1 MKEIKKVS
9 VERATMKT
17 IKFLKDNIKGLEVN
31 EESEIEIYKAIA
43 MQTEENLEQIIAE
56 SLGVEIIDSLNSKYD
71 PDDATNE
78 TEGE

>member
-31 EESEIEIYKAIA
+31 EEGEIEIYKAIA

-56 SLGVEIIDSLNSKYD
+56 SLGVEIIESLNSKCD
-71 PDDATNE
+71 PGDATNE

>member
-31 EESEIEIYKAIA
+31 EEGEIEIYKAIA
-43 MQTEENLEQIIAE
+43 MQTEESLEQIIAE
-56 SLGVEIIDSLNSKYD
+56 SLGVEIIESLNSKYD
-71 PDDATNE
+71 PGDATNE
-78 TEGE
+78 MEDE

>member
-31 EESEIEIYKAIA
+31 EEGEIEIYKAIA

-56 SLGVEIIDSLNSKYD
+56 SLGVEIIESLNSKYD
-71 PDDATNE
+71 PGDATNE
-78 TEGE
+78 MEDE

>member
-31 EESEIEIYKAIA
+31 EEGEIEIYKAIA

-56 SLGVEIIDSLNSKYD
+56 SLGVEIVESLNSKYD
-71 PDDATNE
+71 PGDATNG

>member
-1 MKEIKKVS
+1 MREIKKVS

-17 IKFLKDNIKGLEVN
+17 IKFLKDNIKGLAVN
-31 EESEIEIYKAIA
+31 EEGELEIYKTIA

-56 SLGVEIIDSLNSKYD
+56 SLGVQIIDSLNSKYD
-71 PDDATNE
+71 SGDATDE

>member
-31 EESEIEIYKAIA
+31 EEGEIEIYKAIA

-56 SLGVEIIDSLNSKYD
+56 SLGVEIIESLNSKYD
-71 PDDATNE
+71 PGDATSE

>member
-17 IKFLKDNIKGLEVN
+17 IKFLKDNIEGLEVN
-31 EESEIEIYKAIA
+31 EEGEIEIYKAIA

-56 SLGVEIIDSLNSKYD
+56 SLGVEIIESLNSKYD
-71 PDDATNE
+71 SGDASDE

>member
-31 EESEIEIYKAIA
+31 EEGEIEIYKAIA

-56 SLGVEIIDSLNSKYD
+56 SLGVEIIESLNNKYD
-71 PDDATNE
+71 SGDEADE
-78 TEGE
+78 TEDK

>member
-31 EESEIEIYKAIA
+31 EEGEIEIYKAIA

-56 SLGVEIIDSLNSKYD
+56 SLGVEIIESLNSKYD
-71 PDDATNE
+71 SGHTADG

>member
-31 EESEIEIYKAIA
+31 EEGEIEIYKAIA

-56 SLGVEIIDSLNSKYD
+56 SLGVEIIESLNSKYD
-71 PDDATNE
+71 PGDATDE

>member
-17 IKFLKDNIKGLEVN
+17 VEFLKKNIKGLEINQEGVTD
-31 EESEIEIYKAIA
+31 IYKAIA

-56 SLGVEIIDSLNSKYD
+56 SLGVEIIESLNSKYD
-71 PDDATNE
+71 SGDAADE

>member
-31 EESEIEIYKAIA
+31 EEGEIEIYKAIA

-56 SLGVEIIDSLNSKYD
+56 SLGVEIIESLNSKYD
-71 PDDATNE
+71 PGDATDE
-78 TEGE
+78 MEGK

>member
-17 IKFLKDNIKGLEVN
+17 VEFLKKNIKGIEIN
-31 EESEIEIYKAIA
+31 EEGVTEIFKTIA

-56 SLGVEIIDSLNSKYD
+56 SLGVEIIESLNNKYD
-71 PDDATNE
+71 SGDVPVE
-78 TEGE
+78 

>member
-31 EESEIEIYKAIA
+31 EEGETDIYKAIA

-56 SLGVEIIDSLNSKYD
+56 SLGVEIIESLNSKYD
-71 PDDATNE
+71 PGDATSE

>member
-17 IKFLKDNIKGLEVN
+17 IKFLKDNIQGLEVN
-31 EESEIEIYKAIA
+31 EEGEIEIYKAIA

-56 SLGVEIIDSLNSKYD
+56 SLGVEIIESLNSKYD
-71 PDDATNE
+71 PGDATDE
-78 TEGE
+78 TEGK

>member
-31 EESEIEIYKAIA
+31 EEGEIEIYKAIA
-43 MQTEENLEQIIAE
+43 MQTEENLEQVIAE
-56 SLGVEIIDSLNSKYD
+56 SLGIEIIESLNSKYNSG
-71 PDDATNE
+71 DAADE
-78 TEGE
+78 TEGK

>member
-31 EESEIEIYKAIA
+31 EEGEIEIYKAIA
-43 MQTEENLEQIIAE
+43 MQTEESLEQIIAE
-56 SLGVEIIDSLNSKYD
+56 SLGVEIIESLNSKYD
-71 PDDATNE
+71 PGDATSE

>member
-1 MKEIKKVS
+1 MREIKKVS

-31 EESEIEIYKAIA
+31 EEGELEIYKTIA

-56 SLGVEIIDSLNSKYD
+56 SLGVQIIDSLNSKYD
-71 PDDATNE
+71 SGDATDE

>member
-31 EESEIEIYKAIA
+31 EEGEIEIYKAIA
-43 MQTEENLEQIIAE
+43 MQTEESLEQIIAE
-56 SLGVEIIDSLNSKYD
+56 SLGVEIIESLNSKYD
-71 PDDATNE
+71 PGDATNE
-78 TEGE
+78 TEDK

>member
-1 MKEIKKVS
+1 MREIKKVS

-31 EESEIEIYKAIA
+31 EEGELEIYKTIA

-56 SLGVEIIDSLNSKYD
+56 SLGVEIIESLNSKYD
-71 PDDATNE
+71 PVDAADE
-78 TEGE
+78 TEGK